1 MRTRTF
7 VVIGLV
13 ATLLVAGVAS
23 YYASSHPD
31 GLEYVAEQAGFA
43 DAAED
48 SAAADSPLSDYQVK
62 GVENDALSGGL
73 AGVIGALVVLL
84 VAGGL
89 VYVVRRKGSA
99 GPDQGDDPG
108 RDELDHRDPLD
119 SRDELDHRD
128 ASEAQQRERG

>member
-7 VVIGLV
+7 VVVGLLV
-13 ATLLVAGVAS
+13 TLLVAGVAS

-43 DAAED
+43 DTAED
-48 SAAADSPLSDYQVK
+48 SASADSPLSDYQVK
-62 GVENDALSGGL
+62 GVENDAVAGGL

-99 GPDQGDDPG
+99 GPHQGDDPG
-108 RDELDHRDPLD
+108 HEERDHR
-119 SRDELDHRD
+119 
-128 ASEAQQRERG
+128 EAPEARPRERG

>member
-1 MRTRTF
+1 VRTRTF
-7 VVIGLV
+7 VVIGLL

-43 DAAED
+43 DTAED

-62 GVENDALSGGL
+62 GVENDAVSGGL

-89 VYVVRRKGSA
+89 VYLVRRKGSA
-99 GPDQGDDPG
+99 RPDEGDDPDL
-108 RDELDHRDPLD
+108 DELAP
-119 SRDELDHRD
+119 RD
-128 ASEAQQRERG
+128 AFEARQRERG

>member
-7 VVIGLV
+7 VVVGLL

-43 DAAED
+43 DTAED
-48 SAAADSPLSDYQVK
+48 SPSADSPLSDYQVR
-62 GVENDALSGGL
+62 GVDNDAVSGGL

-99 GPDQGDDPG
+99 GTRQDDDPG
-108 RDELDHRDPLD
+108 LDESDHRDHQ
-119 SRDELDHRD
+119 E
-128 ASEAQQRERG
+128 ASEARQRERG

>member
-7 VVIGLV
+7 VVIGLL

-43 DAAED
+43 DTAED
-48 SAAADSPLSDYQVK
+48 SATTDSPLSDYQVK
-62 GVENDALSGGL
+62 GVENDAVSGGL
-73 AGVIGALVVLL
+73 AGVVGALVVLL

-89 VYVVRRKGSA
+89 VYVVRRNGSA
-99 GPDQGDDPG
+99 RPDQGDDPG
-108 RDELDHRDPLD
+108 HDELDHRDPLG
-119 SRDELDHRD
+119 SRDALAHQ
-128 ASEAQQRERG
+128 EAPQARQRERG